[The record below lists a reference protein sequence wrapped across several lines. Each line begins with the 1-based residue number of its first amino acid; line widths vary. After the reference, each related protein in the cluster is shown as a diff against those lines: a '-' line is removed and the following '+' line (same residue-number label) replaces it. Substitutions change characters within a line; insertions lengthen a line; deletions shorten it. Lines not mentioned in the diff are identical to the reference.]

1 MPQISDLDSDYFEGI
16 QVTAEW
22 IRDLGESSNI
32 EHKKKIIERALIAS
46 RLGSTNAQCFLYN
59 CFLAY
64 NPYFVYRVT
73 NVKRTHGLY
82 NRPNP
87 WIKFWGLLED
97 LRTEQFSHVNFQARK
112 EIENLSKE
120 FDSDE
125 WNCVAIPV
133 LLKAFDESLTI
144 DLLNSVLK
152 NTEWEIPV
160 FSCQM
165 ARDCE
170 HNTRDLFGKK
180 WLEPKVAGTRVLCS
194 ITFSTVI
201 LYNEEGIFL
210 EGYDN
215 IEDSIRDNA
224 DDILAI
230 AENYGIKYGGVVLDG
245 VIVTSENSNAAS
257 HIEPKNVVP
266 LEDSVYNIF
275 DVVPFLDFTE
285 GYSEIKQCFRNE
297 IVHEMTKILHE
308 RTTNVRTLA
317 RAGIEVNLSMSE
329 GHNIMHRY
337 AQDILKNGFGG
348 ILIKDLDAPYICKD
362 SPFWLRWHP
371 VTSVVLNVIGV
382 NPTAVAQEEIPKLS
396 LTCHGHDVGREIL
409 VELKNGFSDELR
421 QKIWE
426 NRNKIVGNPIEIS
439 CESVF
444 KADDGTY
451 KLVSPKFSKF
461 KGFTL

>member
-97 LRTEQFSHVNFQARK
+97 LRTEQFSYVNFQARK

-133 LLKAFDESLTI
+133 LLKDFDESLTI

-245 VIVTSENSNAAS
+245 VIVTSENLNAAS

-421 QKIWE
+421 QKIWK